1 MTVPDHHIAPHAPA
15 PAPGPGTRL
24 AWRKVGR
31 LLAPRATRAQ
41 IMAFLLCVLLGFAFV
56 TQVRS
61 NQGEGLAT
69 LSQEELVRI
78 LDDTTRRTAELEA
91 QANELRAQRAELV
104 SGSDTQRA
112 AREAAERRAA
122 VQGVLAGVLPASGP
136 GVVLTIE
143 DPDLTVGAL
152 VMFNILE
159 ELRNAGAEAVE
170 VDGVRLTASSW
181 FLDGTDG
188 VIVDATA
195 LEPPYVWIAIGDP
208 DTITPALSMP
218 GGALAGIRNAGGTSE
233 LESFDE
239 VVVEAVVELVEP
251 GSATPLP
258 LGEG

>member
-1 MTVPDHHIAPHAPA
+1 MPDHHIPPRTPAHAPA
-15 PAPGPGTRL
+15 PATRL
-24 AWRKVGR
+24 AWGKIAR

-78 LDDTTRRTAELEA
+78 LDDTTRRTSELEA
-91 QANELRAQRAELV
+91 QAAELRAQRAELV

-122 VQGVLAGVLPASGP
+122 VQGVLAGVLPATGP

-143 DPDLTVGAL
+143 DPDLTVGSL

-159 ELRNAGAEAVE
+159 EFRNAGVEAVE
-170 VDGVRLTASSW
+170 LDGVRMVASSW

-188 VIVDATA
+188 VIVDSTA
-195 LEPPYVWIAIGDP
+195 LEPPYVWVAIGDP

-218 GGALAGIRNAGGTSE
+218 GGALAGVRNAGGTSE

-239 VVVEAVVELVEP
+239 VAVEAVVELATP

>member
-1 MTVPDHHIAPHAPA
+1 MPDHHIPPQVPAGAPA
-15 PAPGPGTRL
+15 PATRL
-24 AWRKVGR
+24 AWSKIGR

-78 LDDTTRRTAELEA
+78 LDDTTRRTSELEA
-91 QANELRAQRAELV
+91 QAAELRAQRAELV

-112 AREAAERRAA
+112 AQEAAERRAA
-122 VQGVLAGVLPASGP
+122 VQGVLAGVLPATGP
-136 GVVLTIE
+136 GIVLTIE
-143 DPDLTVGAL
+143 DPDVTVGSL

-159 ELRNAGAEAVE
+159 ELRNAGVEAVE
-170 VDGVRLTASSW
+170 LDGVRLVASSW
-181 FLDGTDG
+181 FLDGSDG
-188 VIVDATA
+188 VIVDSTA
-195 LEPPYVWIAIGDP
+195 LEPPYVWVAIGDP

-218 GGALAGIRNAGGTSE
+218 GGALAGVRNAGGTSE
-233 LESFDE
+233 LEAFDE
-239 VVVEAVVELVEP
+239 VAVEAVVDLVTP

>member
-1 MTVPDHHIAPHAPA
+1 MPDHHIPPQVPASAPPAAAPS
-15 PAPGPGTRL
+15 L
-24 AWRKVGR
+24 AWRKIGR
-31 LLAPRATRAQ
+31 LLALRATRAQ
-41 IMAFLLCVLLGFAFV
+41 FMAFFLCVLLGFAFV

-61 NQGEGLAT
+61 NQDEGLAM

-78 LDDTTRRTAELEA
+78 LDETTRRTADLEA
-91 QANELRAQRAELV
+91 QAVDLRLQRAELV

-122 VQGVLAGVLPASGP
+122 VQGVLAGVVAATGP

-143 DPDLTVGAL
+143 DPDVTVGSL

-159 ELRNAGAEAVE
+159 ELRNAGVEAVE
-170 VDGVRLTASSW
+170 LDGVRLIASSW
-181 FLDGTDG
+181 FLDGPDG

-195 LEPPYVWIAIGDP
+195 LEPPYEWIAIGDP

-218 GGALAGIRNAGGTSE
+218 GGALASVRNAGGTTE

-239 VVVEAVVELVEP
+239 VRVEAVVELTPPEV
-251 GSATPLP
+251 AAPLP
-258 LGEG
+258 VGEG